1 MSHTLVAG
9 APGASVQA
17 NGPGLAVGTPGC
29 AAAGTPASASP
40 PAPAPSAHASPWH
53 RHAPLLWKLAS
64 FAIFFGLWEIAG
76 RIPISLA
83 FPPFSKVVVAMFNLL
98 ASGELIKA
106 YANTLPPLIAGLVIT
121 AVLGVACGI
130 AMGLSRLTEWALYPA
145 MVIMQTAP
153 MAAIIPLI
161 TFLYGIG
168 ITAKIIAVVILS
180 LPMVTMNCYS
190 GIRQTNA
197 SLLEMTRSF
206 MGTRRQ
212 QVTKIILPHAS
223 GMIFAGL
230 RLGISGGF
238 IGIVLA
244 ELLIT
249 PTGIGDTI
257 SYYRSVARYPEM
269 FAAIV
274 SIIVLATLVL
284 TSLQLIERRVF
295 KALGQQHT
303 QT

>member
-1 MSHTLVAG
+1 MPHTLVAG
-9 APGASVQA
+9 APGAAVHA
-17 NGPGLAVGTPGC
+17 AGPGTSVSTPMSVG
-29 AAAGTPASASP
+29 A
-40 PAPAPSAHASPWH
+40 APAAPAQTQAAHATGWQ
-53 RHAPLLWKLAS
+53 RHVPVLWKLAS

-83 FPPFSKVVVAMFNLL
+83 FPPFSKVAVAMFNLL

-121 AVLGVACGI
+121 AVVGVVCGI
-130 AMGLSRLTEWALYPA
+130 AMGLSRLTEWALYPG

-257 SYYRSVARYPEM
+257 SYYRSVAKYAEM

-284 TSLQLIERRVF
+284 TALQLIERRVF

>member
-1 MSHTLVAG
+1 MPHTTLAG
-9 APGASVQA
+9 P
-17 NGPGLAVGTPGC
+17 PL
-29 AAAGTPASASP
+29 ASAATI
-40 PAPAPSAHASPWH
+40 APAAPVSGSSHDPGQGRSARWQD
-53 RHAPLLWKLAS
+53 HAPLLWKLAS
-64 FAIFFGLWEIAG
+64 FALFFGLWEIAG

-83 FPPFSKVVVAMFNLL
+83 FPPFSKVAVAMFQLL

-106 YANTLPPLIAGLVIT
+106 YGNTLPPLIAGLVIT
-121 AVLGVACGI
+121 AVVGVVCGI

-168 ITAKIIAVVILS
+168 VTSKIIAVVILS

-197 SLLEMTRSF
+197 SLLEMTVSF

-257 SYYRSVARYPEM
+257 SYYRSVAKYAEM
-269 FAAIV
+269 FAAIL

-284 TSLQLIERRVF
+284 TALQLVERRVF
-295 KALGQQHT
+295 AALGQQHT

>member
-1 MSHTLVAG
+1 MPHTTTAG
-9 APGASVQA
+9 AP
-17 NGPGLAVGTPGC
+17 
-29 AAAGTPASASP
+29 AAPVVNTGRARPAR
-40 PAPAPSAHASPWH
+40 WQD
-53 RHAPLLWKLAS
+53 HAPLLWKLAS

-83 FPPFSKVVVAMFNLL
+83 FPTFSKVVVALYQLL
-98 ASGELIKA
+98 ASGELIKG
-106 YANTLPPLIAGLVIT
+106 YANTLPPLIIGLAITTIAGL
-121 AVLGVACGI
+121 ACGI

-145 MVIMQTAP
+145 MIIMQTAP

-168 ITAKIIAVVILS
+168 VTAKVIAVVMLS

-190 GIRQTNA
+190 GIRQTNT
-197 SLLEMTRSF
+197 SLLEMSRSF

-223 GMIFAGL
+223 GMIFGGL

-269 FAAIV
+269 FAAIL
-274 SIIVLATLVL
+274 SIILLATLVL
-284 TSLQLIERRVF
+284 TALQLIERRIF
-295 KALGQQHT
+295 AALGQQHT
-303 QT
+303 LT

>member
-1 MSHTLVAG
+1 MPHTLVAG
-9 APGASVQA
+9 APGASVHA
-17 NGPGLAVGTPGC
+17 AGPGTSMSTPMSIGAAP
-29 AAAGTPASASP
+29 AAAAQTQAARATG
-40 PAPAPSAHASPWH
+40 WQ
-53 RHAPLLWKLAS
+53 RHVPVLWKLAS

-83 FPPFSKVVVAMFNLL
+83 FPPFSKVAVAMFNLL

-121 AVLGVACGI
+121 AVVGVVCGI

-212 QVTKIILPHAS
+212 QVTKIILPHAG

-257 SYYRSVARYPEM
+257 SYYRSVAKYAEM

-284 TSLQLIERRVF
+284 TALQLIERRVF

>member
-1 MSHTLVAG
+1 MPHTTTAG
-9 APGASVQA
+9 AAI
-17 NGPGLAVGTPGC
+17 
-29 AAAGTPASASP
+29 
-40 PAPAPSAHASPWH
+40 APATDIVGGARIARWRS
-53 RHAPLLWKLAS
+53 HAPLLWKLAS
-64 FAIFFGLWEIAG
+64 FALFFGLWEIAG

-83 FPPFSKVVVAMFNLL
+83 FPPFSKVVVALVQLL
-98 ASGELIKA
+98 ASGELFKA
-106 YANTLPPLIAGLVIT
+106 YADTLPPLLAGLLIT
-121 AVLGVACGI
+121 AVFGVACGV
-130 AMGLSRLTEWALYPA
+130 AMGLSRVTEWAFYPA

-168 ITAKIIAVVILS
+168 VTAKIIAVVILS
-180 LPMVTMNCYS
+180 LPMVAMNSYS

-257 SYYRSVARYPEM
+257 SYNRSVARYPEM
-269 FAAIV
+269 FAAIL
-274 SIIVLATLVL
+274 SIILLATLVL
-284 TSLQLIERRVF
+284 TAVQLIERRIF
-295 KALGQQHT
+295 AALGQLHT
-303 QT
+303 QK

>member
-1 MSHTLVAG
+1 MPHTTTADVSIPS
-9 APGASVQA
+9 PGIA
-17 NGPGLAVGTPGC
+17 
-29 AAAGTPASASP
+29 ASAR
-40 PAPAPSAHASPWH
+40 HGGH
-53 RHAPLLWKLAS
+53 LRRHAPLLWKLAS
-64 FAIFFGLWEIAG
+64 FALFFGLWEIAG

-83 FPPFSKVVVAMFNLL
+83 FPPFSKVVAALAQLL
-98 ASGELIKA
+98 YSGELLKA
-106 YANTLPPLIAGLVIT
+106 YGETLPPLAAGLLIT
-121 AVLGVACGI
+121 AVFGVACGVI
-130 AMGLSRLTEWALYPA
+130 MGLSRIVEWALHPA

-168 ITAKIIAVVILS
+168 VTAKIIAVVILS
-180 LPMVTMNCYS
+180 LPMVAMNCYS

-197 SLLEMTRSF
+197 SLLEMARSF

-249 PTGIGDTI
+249 PTGIGDII
-257 SYYRSVARYPEM
+257 SYNRSIARYPEM
-269 FAAIV
+269 FAAIL
-274 SIIVLATLVL
+274 SIILLATLVL
-284 TSLQLIERRVF
+284 TAVQIIERRVF
-295 KALGQQHT
+295 AALGQQHS
-303 QT
+303 QK

>member
-1 MSHTLVAG
+1 MPVHS
-9 APGASVQA
+9 
-17 NGPGLAVGTPGC
+17 AVTRP
-29 AAAGTPASASP
+29 AAR
-40 PAPAPSAHASPWH
+40 WQD
-53 RHAPLLWKLAS
+53 HAPLLWKVAS
-64 FAIFFGLWEIAG
+64 FVLFCGLWEIAG

-83 FPPFSKVVVAMFNLL
+83 FPPFSKVALALLQLL
-98 ASGELIKA
+98 ASGELLKA
-106 YANTLPPLIAGLVIT
+106 YANTLPPLVAGLLFT
-121 AVLGVACGI
+121 AVVGVACGI
-130 AMGLSRLTEWALYPA
+130 AMGLSRVTEWALYPA

-168 ITAKIIAVVILS
+168 TTAKIIAVVILS

-190 GIRQTNA
+190 GIRQTNT

-257 SYYRSVARYPEM
+257 SYYRSVARYAEM
-269 FAAIV
+269 FAAIL
-274 SIIVLATLVL
+274 SIILLATLVL
-284 TSLQLIERRVF
+284 TALQLIERRIF
-295 KALGQQHT
+295 AALGQHHT

>member
-1 MSHTLVAG
+1 MG
-9 APGASVQA
+9 
-17 NGPGLAVGTPGC
+17 
-29 AAAGTPASASP
+29 
-40 PAPAPSAHASPWH
+40 W
-53 RHAPLLWKLAS
+53 RHHVPLLWKLAS
-64 FAIFFGLWEIAG
+64 FALFFGLWEIAG

-83 FPPFSKVVVAMFNLL
+83 FPPFSKVAVAMFNLL

-121 AVLGVACGI
+121 AVVGVVCGI

-257 SYYRSVARYPEM
+257 SYYRSVAKYAEM

-274 SIIVLATLVL
+274 SIIVLAALVL
-284 TSLQLIERRVF
+284 TALQLIERRVF

>member
-1 MSHTLVAG
+1 MPHTLVAG
-9 APGASVQA
+9 APGAAVHA
-17 NGPGLAVGTPGC
+17 AGPGTSVSTPMSVGAAP
-29 AAAGTPASASP
+29 AAAAQTQA
-40 PAPAPSAHASPWH
+40 AHATGWQ
-53 RHAPLLWKLAS
+53 RHVPVLWKLAS

-83 FPPFSKVVVAMFNLL
+83 FPPFSKVAVAMFNLL

-121 AVLGVACGI
+121 AVVGVVCGI
-130 AMGLSRLTEWALYPA
+130 AMGLSRLTEWALYPG

-257 SYYRSVARYPEM
+257 SYYRSVAKYAEM

-284 TSLQLIERRVF
+284 TALQLIERRVF